1 MAKPQPRYQ
10 PTRLRYS
17 SSSQLSALSPHRAP
31 DDKGMPDGARSTFCM
46 PRTQPSSTATPLLAP
61 KSATG
66 QVAVFLLAD
75 IDPAHRLWG
84 YARFVTQ
91 RFFMRG
97 VAGLVFFKLMGSGF
111 EGGFGLRPSG
121 SRQAIFCLFADE
133 DSADH
138 FLVSPIVRSYSSRSR
153 EFCTAKL
160 SAYSCKGKWSGR
172 ALDVTASE
180 PTSGPIATLTRAS
193 IKPMSAR
200 RFWRMQPASE
210 TSLNQANGCLL
221 ATGVGE
227 APFFRQA
234 TFSIWTDVDAMN
246 AYARTGA
253 HLAAIQAAN
262 AGGFFSESMFARF
275 VPLSLSGSWRGRSY
289 G

>member
-1 MAKPQPRYQ
+1 M
-10 PTRLRYS
+10 
-17 SSSQLSALSPHRAP
+17 PH
-31 DDKGMPDGARSTFCM
+31 
-46 PRTQPSSTATPLLAP
+46 TQPISPVNSPITLQTA
-61 KSATG
+61 SG

-75 IDPAHRLWG
+75 IDPVHRLWG
-84 YARFVTQ
+84 YARFVIQ
-91 RFFMRG
+91 RFLMRG
-97 VAGLVFFKLMGSGF
+97 VAGLVFSKVMGSGF
-111 EGGFGLRPSG
+111 DGGFGLRPSG
-121 SRQAIFCLFADE
+121 SRQALFCLFADE
-133 DSADH
+133 AAADS
-138 FLVSPIVRSYSSRSR
+138 FLGSGIARAYSVRSR

-160 SAYSCKGKWSGR
+160 RAYSCRGTWSGR
-172 ALDVTASE
+172 ALDVTASA
-180 PTSGPIATLTRAS
+180 PVSGPIAALTRAS
-193 IKPMSAR
+193 IKPLAAR

-210 TSLNQANGCLL
+210 VSLHQASGCLL

-234 TFSIWTDVDAMN
+234 TFSLWTGVDAMN

-275 VPLSLSGSWRGRSY
+275 VPLGLSGSWRGQRY